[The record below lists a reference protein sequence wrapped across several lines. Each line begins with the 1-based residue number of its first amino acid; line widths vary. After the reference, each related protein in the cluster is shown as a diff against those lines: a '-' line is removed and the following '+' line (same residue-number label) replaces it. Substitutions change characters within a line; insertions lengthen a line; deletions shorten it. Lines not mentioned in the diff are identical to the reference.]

1 MNELLKILFF
11 RLNNSYFNVI
21 EGDFNF
27 PHSSIVTHNQ
37 GRNYRASQVCSLQVC
52 DYNYVL
58 HIKTFVL
65 EKNFMRSTICNVLI
79 NISSVGEFER
89 RWVLKIKIFVQEST
103 FPKEKIK

>member
-37 GRNYRASQVCSLQVC
+37 GRNYRASQVC

-58 HIKTFVL
+58 HINTFVL
-65 EKNFMRSTICNVLI
+65 EENFMRSTICIVL
-79 NISSVGEFER
+79 N
-89 RWVLKIKIFVQEST
+89 
-103 FPKEKIK
+103 